1 MHNHVYELVFFF
13 FVEVGMRYDISIY
26 MTIWRI
32 KVYFILT
39 LFSHFFIIM
48 ESEYSL
54 YETSLASEYHSTWLG
69 CRCIEPLHQRYI
81 LKLHGLNRGRDSL
94 SWITIMIKK
103 AAIMVYI
110 VRFLDNYFVLFY
122 SYLQEMVIKYTCM
135 QHFDVILMDTEA
147 TIFQVQAIGTKRPFS
162 L

>member
-1 MHNHVYELVFFF
+1 
-13 FVEVGMRYDISIY
+13 
-26 MTIWRI
+26 
-32 KVYFILT
+32 
-39 LFSHFFIIM
+39 
-48 ESEYSL
+48 
-54 YETSLASEYHSTWLG
+54 
-69 CRCIEPLHQRYI
+69 
-81 LKLHGLNRGRDSL
+81 
-94 SWITIMIKK
+94 
-103 AAIMVYI
+103 MVYI